1 MVHGTSGNTTHGMY
15 FTRGSPKNN
24 IYLFGC
30 TGTLKKVL
38 HQLQSNGQAT
48 PPNIIENSTR
58 AHIYL
63 KDYALN
69 CTDTR
74 LVKNR
79 TKRTFP
85 HSFINRLSLRF
96 LRFPN
101 YCKDLSLGSY
111 NPQDDISQAAIYLK
125 NSCHKTGKKMHSGI
139 KVNTGRNAQCTKGK
153 RKGVKRKDP

>member
-85 HSFINRLSLRF
+85 RSFINRLSLRF

-125 NSCHKTGKKMHSGI
+125 NSCHKLAKRCTVASRLTQGETHNVQKGNGK
-139 KVNTGRNAQCTKGK
+139 V
-153 RKGVKRKDP
+153 